1 MKYNKESNTIVY
13 TTNVGITSIHY
24 IRKHNIADA
33 AMIVGAATTHSLFT
47 WNGVDYDGMSWLT
60 SLSDGG
66 IDKPTES
73 DLSAKVLE
81 MDKSDALKI
90 LRVERNEKLIDT
102 DWIVLK
108 SNETGVPV
116 SDSWKTYRQ
125 ALRDLPSTS
134 SPNLTSTG
142 YLDYTSFTWPTEPS

>member
-24 IRKHNIADA
+24 IRKHDIADA
-33 AMIVGAATTHSLFT
+33 AIAIGAGTTHSLFA
-47 WNGVDYDGMSWLT
+47 WDGIDYLGMNWLT

-73 DLSAKVLE
+73 ELSDKVIEL
-81 MDKSDALKI
+81 DKSEALKI

-102 DWIVLK
+102 DWVVIK

>member
-1 MKYNKESNTIVY
+1 MKYNRQLNLIEYTSNTGIS
-13 TTNVGITSIHY
+13 TTHY
-24 IRKHNIADA
+24 IRKHDIADA
-33 AMIVGAATTHSLFT
+33 AISIGAGTTECLFT
-47 WNGVDYDGMSWLT
+47 WDGIDYSGMTWLT
-60 SLSDGG
+60 SSSDGG

-73 DLSAKVLE
+73 DLNAKVLE
-81 MDKSDALKI
+81 MDKSDALKL
-90 LRVERNEKLIDT
+90 LRIERNQKLIDT
-102 DWIVLK
+102 DWVVIK